1 MTQQVTEASL
11 SHPSGEPAKLDSAA
25 IKQFETLIGKQHC
38 LTAPADVDPYCHEWR
53 DKFFGKTGLVLKPGS
68 VDEVSAIMKL
78 AYEQNFAIVPQGGNT
93 GLVGAQTPDSSG
105 DQIILSMERLDKIRS
120 IDPDSNVA
128 IVEAGVV
135 LERLQSAAEE
145 VNRLFPL
152 ALGAQGSCQ
161 IGGNLSTNAGG
172 TSVLAYGN
180 TRDMVLGVE
189 AVLPDGRVMN
199 CLRTLR
205 KDNTGYDLKHLFIGA
220 EGTLGI
226 ITAASLKLY
235 PRPCDQQVAIFAVE
249 SPEKAFALF
258 SLARAHS
265 GSMLTGFELMPR
277 MGVEFAI
284 RHASGVRDM
293 MESPY
298 PWYCLVELS
307 IGSPAVDGRALI
319 EAIFEEAF
327 EAGHVVDAVLA
338 ESRQQAA
345 DFWHLRHGM
354 SEVQKHEG
362 GSIKHDISVP
372 VSAIPAF
379 LARAIPACE
388 AAIPGCRPVP
398 FGHMGDGNLHF
409 NISQP
414 VGADKAAFLARWE
427 EINSMV
433 HAIVIDMGGSISA
446 EHGIGTLKRDHLPE
460 VKDPVEMDIMR
471 QIKRLFDPKGLM
483 NPDKLLKS
491 DRLSDQGIEK

>member
-1 MTQQVTEASL
+1 M
-11 SHPSGEPAKLDSAA
+11 HPMPVEPAKLDSE
-25 IKQFETLIGKQHC
+25 ILEQFKTLIGDQNC
-38 LTAPADVDPYCHEWR
+38 LTTPVDTEPYCREWR
-53 DKFFGKTGLVLKPGS
+53 DKFFGKTALVLKPGS
-68 VDEVSAIMKL
+68 TQEVSAVMTL
-78 AYEQNFAIVPQGGNT
+78 AYEQNLAIVPQGGNT
-93 GLVGAQTPDSSG
+93 GLVGAQTPDDSG
-105 DQIILSMERLDKIRS
+105 NQIILSTERLNRIRTL
-120 IDPDSNVA
+120 DADSNVA

-135 LERLQSAAEE
+135 LEQLQTAAEE
-145 VNRLFPL
+145 ANRLFPL

-161 IGGNLSTNAGG
+161 IGGNLATNAGG
-172 TSVLAYGN
+172 TSVLSYGN
-180 TRDMVLGVE
+180 TRDMVLGIEV
-189 AVLPDGRVMN
+189 VLPDGRIMN
-199 CLRTLR
+199 SLRTLR

-235 PRPCDQQVAIFAVE
+235 PRPKDQQVAIFATE
-249 SPEKAFALF
+249 TPEKAFSLF
-258 SLARAHS
+258 ALARDHT

-277 MGVEFAI
+277 MGMEFTI
-284 RHASGVRDM
+284 KHAPNTRDVM
-293 MESPY
+293 DAAH
-298 PWYCLVELS
+298 PWYCLLEIS

-327 EAGHVVDAVLA
+327 EAGFVEDAVLA
-338 ESRQQAA
+338 ETKQQAA
-345 DFWHLRHGM
+345 DFWRLRHGM
-354 SEVQKHEG
+354 SEIQKHEG

-372 VSAIPAF
+372 VSSIPAF
-379 LARAIPACE
+379 LARALPACE

-414 VGADKAAFLARWE
+414 LGADREAFLARWE
-427 EINSMV
+427 EINAMV

-446 EHGIGTLKRDHLPE
+446 EHGIGTLKRDELPA

-471 QIKRLFDPKGLM
+471 RIKELFDPKGLM

-491 DRLSDQGIEK
+491 AISTKKDQDA